1 MLVAELLNVG
11 YRILNL
17 FPDSAA
23 FDRKATQLGVYLA
36 EFAQDLFEFLIW
48 GHKNYFTGYKNFYT
62 PKICSKAEIGCGGSG
77 RGGRR
82 RGRGRGMPRLVVAWR
97 GVAWSWRGVFVSLP
111 TNSL

>member
-62 PKICSKAEIGCGGSG
+62 PKICPKAEIGCGGSG
-77 RGGRR
+77 RGAAR
-82 RGRGRGMPRLVVAWR
+82 RGRGRGVAVPVNANRLPA
-97 GVAWSWRGVFVSLP
+97 GVRREPPSVRIVSV
-111 TNSL
+111 S